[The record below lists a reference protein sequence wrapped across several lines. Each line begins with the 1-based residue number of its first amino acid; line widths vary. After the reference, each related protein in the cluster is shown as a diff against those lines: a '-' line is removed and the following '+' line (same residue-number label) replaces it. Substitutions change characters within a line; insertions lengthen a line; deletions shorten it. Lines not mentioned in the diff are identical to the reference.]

1 MNVTVASYEFDNIRY
16 DSECDVLC
24 LRRGDS
30 PRRAADTFATPEGHL
45 VLLDEVGEVT
55 GIALISAQELLDRD
69 GRVPVTLPRVVE
81 VDVDELAQALAG

>member
-1 MNVTVASYEFDNIRY
+1 MSSVCAGAT
-16 DSECDVLC
+16 
-24 LRRGDS
+24 RRGGR
-30 PRRAADTFATPEGHL
+30 PTLFETPEGHL

-81 VDVDELAQALAG
+81 VDVDELAQALAR